1 MSKSRQHEFSQALY
15 DIIYHALIRQGMAG
29 EQALAVAEESTD
41 TVLDEFGGE
50 NLYIPKNISG
60 KAARRNRQIYD
71 EFTGDN
77 HDELAK
83 KYGVTLQRIYAI
95 IKEQRHFEFNT
106 RQFSL
111 WDDWYHSNAPQ
122 KAVKNGQNRF

>member
-29 EQALAVAEESTD
+29 EQAFAVAEESTD

-60 KAARRNRQIYD
+60 KAHRRNRQIYD

-95 IKEQRHFEFNT
+95 IKEQRQFELNA

-111 WDDWYHSNAPQ
+111 WDD
-122 KAVKNGQNRF
+122 

>member
-15 DIIYHALIRQGMAG
+15 DIIYHALIRQGMVG
-29 EQALAVAEESTD
+29 EQVLAVAEESTD

-60 KAARRNRQIYD
+60 KAHRRNRQIYD

-95 IKEQRHFEFNT
+95 IKEQRQFEFNT
-106 RQFSL
+106 SQFCL
-111 WDDWYHSNAPQ
+111 WDD
-122 KAVKNGQNRF
+122 

>member
-15 DIIYHALIRQGMAG
+15 DIIYHALIRQGMVG

-60 KAARRNRQIYD
+60 KAHRRNRQIYD

-83 KYGVTLQRIYAI
+83 KYGFTLQRIYAI
-95 IKEQRHFEFNT
+95 IKEQRQFEFNT
-106 RQFSL
+106 SQFCL
-111 WDDWYHSNAPQ
+111 WDD
-122 KAVKNGQNRF
+122 

>member
-15 DIIYHALIRQGMAG
+15 DIIYHALIRQGMVG

-41 TVLDEFGGE
+41 TVLEEFGGE

-60 KAARRNRQIYD
+60 KAHRRNRQIYD

-95 IKEQRHFEFNT
+95 IKEQRQFEFNT
-106 RQFSL
+106 SQFCL
-111 WDDWYHSNAPQ
+111 WDD
-122 KAVKNGQNRF
+122 

>member
-15 DIIYHALIRQGMAG
+15 DIIYHALIRQGMSG
-29 EQALAVAEESTD
+29 KQALMVAEESTD
-41 TVLDEFGGE
+41 TILDEFGGE

-95 IKEQRHFEFNT
+95 IKEQRQLEFGAH
-106 RQFSL
+106 QVYL
-111 WDDWYHSNAPQ
+111 
-122 KAVKNGQNRF
+122 KGE

>member
-15 DIIYHALIRQGMAG
+15 DIIYHALINQGVNK
-29 EQALAVAEESTD
+29 EQAAAIAEESTD

-60 KAARRNRQIYD
+60 KAARRNRTIYE

-83 KYGVTLQRIYAI
+83 KYGVTLQRIYTI
-95 IKEQRHFEFNT
+95 IKEQRQFELSS
-106 RQFSL
+106 RQFCL
-111 WDDWYHSNAPQ
+111 WDDQ
-122 KAVKNGQNRF
+122 DKNNT